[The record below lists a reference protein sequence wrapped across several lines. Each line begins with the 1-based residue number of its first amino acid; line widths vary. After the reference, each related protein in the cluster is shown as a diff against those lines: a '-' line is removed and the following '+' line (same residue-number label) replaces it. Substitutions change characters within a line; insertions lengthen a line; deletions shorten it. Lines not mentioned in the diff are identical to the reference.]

1 MAEST
6 TTTTTTTKA
15 EDEKTTTTTTT
26 QAVQAD
32 AAPKGDNASVN
43 HPGGDA
49 SPAAERQGEV
59 AIDKGAKTDVVGG
72 FGKAPNREADAEV
85 QAQNIENAKQ
95 DALRNDAR
103 EQQAQPKETGQ
114 Q

>member
-1 MAEST
+1 MAEN

-15 EDEKTTTTTTT
+15 EDTTTTTTT
-26 QAVQAD
+26 EAVKTD
-32 AAPKGDNASVN
+32 PVPTGKNASIN

-59 AIDKGAKTDVVGG
+59 AIDKGVKTDVIGG
-72 FGKAPNREADAEV
+72 FGKAPNREKDAEV

-103 EQQAQPKETGQ
+103 EQQAQPKETGRQ
-114 Q
+114 

>member
-1 MAEST
+1 MGE

-15 EDEKTTTTTTT
+15 EDTTTTTTT
-26 QAVQAD
+26 EAVKTD
-32 AAPKGDNASVN
+32 PVPTGKSASIN

-59 AIDKGAKTDVVGG
+59 AIDKKADTDVVGG
-72 FGKAPNREADAEV
+72 FGKAPNREEDAKV